1 MLCSYLYEI
10 VEVCTIVDFAHLFI
24 VVILLDLK
32 VHIIFTVHCCWVLCW
47 WCCCDRIVPR
57 LTGDWRPGC
66 VLTWSWHRAGDHLS
80 PLSAVTQWAAN
91 QPRAWEIMQP
101 LTSDGLVRSVMII
114 TPIKFQ
120 PFLLNP
126 TIFVENT
133 FWDKFEIL
141 SYIVYV
147 KNCFPDI
154 CMYIQGLLEP
164 TGGSPDVVYLFKY
177 AS

>member
-1 MLCSYLYEI
+1 MTFWPPCSYLYEI
-10 VEVCTIVDFAHLFI
+10 VEVCTIVDFAHLF

-32 VHIIFTVHCCWVLCW
+32 VHIIFTVHCCWVLYL

-91 QPRAWEIMQP
+91 QPRAWEIMHP
-101 LTSDGLVRSVMII
+101 LTSDGLILSVLII
-114 TPIKFQ
+114 TPTKFQ

-126 TIFVENT
+126 TTFVENT
-133 FWDKFEIL
+133 FCDKFEIL
-141 SYIVYV
+141 S
-147 KNCFPDI
+147 
-154 CMYIQGLLEP
+154 
-164 TGGSPDVVYLFKY
+164 
-177 AS
+177 